1 LAKEENVMSQL
12 FCKVGD
18 LAVTVEAEVPI
29 NLGNVVKIV
38 SAAGYKK
45 FSTFKKIFLW
55 NVEVASPD
63 RPLVYEYPDGE
74 IEQSLSGRI
83 PDRYLRPI
91 KPDELEWVIE
101 QLHKDPAPTTNT
113 KEVDYV

>member
-1 LAKEENVMSQL
+1 MSQL

-18 LAVTVEAEVPI
+18 LAVTVEAELPI

-38 SAAGYKK
+38 SAVGYKK
-45 FSTFKKIFLW
+45 FSTYQKIFLW

-63 RPLVYEYPDGE
+63 RPLVYEYPDGTLE
-74 IEQSLSGRI
+74 NCLAGHI

-91 KPDELEWVIE
+91 HPDELEWVAE
-101 QLHKDPAPTTNT
+101 QSHKSPAPSKNT

>member
-1 LAKEENVMSQL
+1 MSQL

-18 LAVTVEAEVPI
+18 LAVTVEAELPI

-45 FSTFKKIFLW
+45 FSTYPKIFLW

-63 RPLVYEYPDGE
+63 RPMVYEYPNGE
-74 IEQSLSGRI
+74 LDQCLSGRI

-91 KPDELEWVIE
+91 KPDELEWVEE
-101 QLHKDPAPTTNT
+101 QSHKSLVPTINA

>member
-1 LAKEENVMSQL
+1 MSQL

-18 LAVTVEAEVPI
+18 LAVTVEAELPI

-38 SAAGYKK
+38 SAVGYKK
-45 FSTFKKIFLW
+45 FSTYQKIFLW
-55 NVEVASPD
+55 NVEAASPD
-63 RPLVYEYPDGE
+63 RPLVYEYPDGTLE
-74 IEQSLSGRI
+74 NCLAGHI

-91 KPDELEWVIE
+91 RPDELEWVAE
-101 QLHKDPAPTTNT
+101 QSHKNPAPSKNI

>member
-1 LAKEENVMSQL
+1 MSQL

-18 LAVTVEAEVPI
+18 LAVTVEAELPI

-38 SAAGYKK
+38 SAAGHKK
-45 FSTFKKIFLW
+45 FSSYQQIFLW

-63 RPLVYEYPDGE
+63 RPLIYEYPNGE
-74 IEQSLSGRI
+74 FEQCLTGRI

-91 KPDELEWVIE
+91 RPDELEWVLEEKLGTPVPIRE
-101 QLHKDPAPTTNT
+101 V

>member
-1 LAKEENVMSQL
+1 MSQL

-18 LAVTVEAEVPI
+18 LAVTVEAELPI

-38 SAAGYKK
+38 SAVGYKR
-45 FSTFKKIFLW
+45 FSTYQRIFLW
-55 NVEVASPD
+55 NVEAASSD
-63 RPLVYEYPDGE
+63 RPLVYEYPDGKLE
-74 IEQSLSGRI
+74 DCLAGHI

-91 KPDELEWVIE
+91 RPDELEWVAE
-101 QLHKDPAPTTNT
+101 QSDKNPAPSKNT